1 MQPSKISAI
10 LSFTAMI
17 MMATYTHAQVITTK
31 TISLEAAKKV
41 VAEAVKFARA
51 NNAPGGAI
59 AVVDNGGN
67 LIYLERLDGTFAAAS
82 EVAIKKANTA
92 ATFKAPSSK
101 LENSINGGRQA
112 LITVGHTF
120 LQGGIPII
128 VDGQVVGAI
137 GVSGSA
143 SAQQDEDMAI
153 AGSKINLGSG
163 NE

>member
-1 MQPSKISAI
+1 MKRIFLAVFLPALLAPS
-10 LSFTAMI
+10 L
-17 MMATYTHAQVITTK
+17 HAQVIATK

-41 VAEAVKFARA
+41 VAEAVKFARNA
-51 NNAPGGAI
+51 NAPGAAI
-59 AVVDNGGN
+59 AVVDAGGN
-67 LIYLERLDGTFAAAS
+67 LVYLERLDNTFAAAA

-92 ATFKAPSSK
+92 ALFKAPSSK

-120 LQGGIPII
+120 LQGGIPIL

-143 SAQQDEDMAI
+143 SAQQDEDMAN
-153 AGSKINLGSG
+153 AGSKIPLN
-163 NE
+163 

>member
-1 MQPSKISAI
+1 MNKNIKGAR
-10 LSFTAMI
+10 LVLALL
-17 MMATYTHAQVITTK
+17 ALLTYTGDMQAQILDSK

-41 VAEAVKFARA
+41 VAEAVKYAKA

-67 LIYLERLDGTFAAAS
+67 LIYLERLDGTFAAAA
-82 EVAIKKANTA
+82 EVAIRKANTA
-92 ATFKAPSSK
+92 ALFQAPSSK

-128 VDGQVVGAI
+128 SNGQVIGAV

-143 SAQQDEDMAI
+143 SAQQDEDMAL
-153 AGSKINLGSG
+153 AGVKIKIN
-163 NE
+163 